1 MQSSP
6 PSPALLPTRV
16 ILAASPA
23 GMAPESWSWSV
34 SADGLCVG
42 LPPAWSTTAAARAV
56 RGAREQDSNAQGREL
71 TTDDALELRRQG
83 LSVHEIALVLYGS
96 DD

>member
-1 MQSSP
+1 M
-6 PSPALLPTRV
+6 
-16 ILAASPA
+16 
-23 GMAPESWSWSV
+23 
-34 SADGLCVG
+34 
-42 LPPAWSTTAAARAV
+42 

-96 DD
+96 DDQAVVAHVHALLGTGPDRFQKDGKGQIAH